1 MGNEK
6 KPNSFTLHIP
16 DKEESVRDMP
26 DQLETVEYRPD
37 KRAKDKLP
45 AGAYDPYSRDVTDTS
60 DTARMRRPRVDLRKL
75 SEWIKTTQS
84 VKALRE
90 EDLARDKKPGDKD

>member
-6 KPNSFTLHIP
+6 KPDGFTLHIP
-16 DKEESVRDMP
+16 DKEDSEREMP
-26 DQLETVEYRPD
+26 DKLETVEYRPD
-37 KRAKDKLP
+37 KSAKDKLQG
-45 AGAYDPYSRDVTDTS
+45 GAYDPYASDASTG
-60 DTARMRRPRVDLRKL
+60 DTARVRRPRVDLRKL

-90 EDLARDKKPGDKD
+90 EDLPAEDKPRNKR